1 MSNWTS
7 RSIGRDWQHRFFY
20 LAIKLGGRRLAY
32 LCLYVVV
39 AWYALFSV
47 VAKERAR
54 HYLTRRFPGADPW
67 QRLCQRYLLILTFGQ
82 VLIDRAMVGILGA
95 DRIKVRLHGKD
106 ELLNLLAE
114 GKGMILVNAHV
125 GCWQVA
131 MSALGF
137 METPVNLLMQREEGD
152 IDRHYFEHAGMECP
166 YHIIDP
172 RGFLGGA
179 LEMMAVLK
187 RGEVLSVMGDR
198 MLGDDQNGVMVEFLG
213 GRVTMPFSA
222 YKLASATGT
231 PIVALFSFKTGPD
244 SYDLKLY
251 RIIRVPSGLG
261 RDQQVFVPYVQ
272 EFAASLE
279 EFSQEQPFQ
288 FFNFFNMWYQ

>member
-1 MSNWTS
+1 MSKWTS

-32 LCLYVVV
+32 LCLYLVV
-39 AWYALFSV
+39 AWYALFSS

-54 HYLTRRFPGADPW
+54 HYLARRFPTAGPW
-67 QRLCQRYLLILTFGQ
+67 QRLRQRYLLILTFGQ

-95 DRIKVRLHGKD
+95 DRIKVELHGKD
-106 ELLNLLAE
+106 KLLNLLAE

-179 LEMMAVLK
+179 LEMMEVLK

-198 MLGDDQNGVMVEFLG
+198 MLGDDQNGVAVAFLG
-213 GRVTMPFSA
+213 GRVTMPVSA
-222 YKLASATGT
+222 YRLASATGT

-251 RIIRVPSGLG
+251 RIIRVPPGAG
-261 RDQQVFVPYVQ
+261 RDQQAVVPYVQ

-279 EFSQEQPFQ
+279 EFSREHPFQ
-288 FFNFFNMWYQ
+288 FFNFFNMWYE

>member
-39 AWYALFSV
+39 AWYALFSAV
-47 VAKERAR
+47 VKERAC
-54 HYLTRRFPGADPW
+54 HYLTRRFPGSNRW
-67 QRLCQRYLLILTFGQ
+67 QRLRQRYLLILTFGQ

-95 DRIKVRLHGKD
+95 DRIKVKLHDK
-106 ELLNLLAE
+106 EKLLNLLDE

-131 MSALGF
+131 MSSLSF

-152 IDRHYFEHAGMECP
+152 IDRHYFEHAGLECP

-172 RGFLGGA
+172 RGFLGGV

-198 MLGDDQNGVMVEFLG
+198 MLGDDQNGVAVKFLDG
-213 GRVTMPFSA
+213 QVTMPFSA

-231 PIVALFSFKTGPD
+231 PIVALFSFKTGAE

-251 RIIRVPSGLG
+251 RIIRVPPALG
-261 RDQQVFVPYVQ
+261 HDQQVFVPYVQ

-279 EFSQEQPFQ
+279 EFSREQPFQ
-288 FFNFFNMWYQ
+288 FFNFFNMWYE

>member
-39 AWYALFSV
+39 AWYALFSA

-54 HYLTRRFPGADPW
+54 YYLTRRFPGAGPW
-67 QRLCQRYLLILTFGQ
+67 QRLRQRYRLILTFGQ

-95 DRIKVRLHGKD
+95 DRIKVKLHGKD
-106 ELLNLLAE
+106 ELLSLLGE

-131 MSALGF
+131 MSSLSF

-179 LEMMAVLK
+179 LEMMEVLK

-198 MLGDDQNGVMVEFLG
+198 MLGDDQNGVTVEFLG

-222 YKLASATGT
+222 YKLASATGA
-231 PIVALFSFKTGPD
+231 PIVALFSYKTGPD

-251 RIIRVPSGLG
+251 RMIRVPPALG
-261 RDQQVFVPYVQ
+261 RDQQIFVPYVQ
-272 EFAASLE
+272 EFATSLE
-279 EFSQEQPFQ
+279 EFSREHPFQ
-288 FFNFFNMWYQ
+288 FFNFFNMWYE

>member
-1 MSNWTS
+1 MGSWTS

-20 LAIKLGGRRLAY
+20 LVIKLGGRRLAY

-39 AWYALFSV
+39 AWYALFSAI
-47 VAKERAR
+47 AKERAR
-54 HYLTRRFPGADPW
+54 HYLARRFPGSGPW
-67 QRLCQRYLLILTFGQ
+67 QRFWLRYRLILTFGQ

-95 DRIKVRLHGKD
+95 DRIKVQLHGRE

-131 MSALGF
+131 MSSLSF
-137 METPVNLLMQREEGD
+137 MDTPVNLLMQREEGD
-152 IDRHYFEHAGMECP
+152 IDRHYFEHAGVECP

-179 LEMMAVLK
+179 LEMMEVLK

-198 MLGDDQNGVMVEFLG
+198 MLGDDQNGVTVEFLG
-213 GRVTMPFSA
+213 GRVIMPFSA
-222 YKLASATGT
+222 YKLASATGA
-231 PIVALFSFKTGPD
+231 PVVALFSYKTGAD

-251 RIIRVPSGLG
+251 RTIRVPSGSG

-272 EFAASLE
+272 EFAETLE
-279 EFSQEQPFQ
+279 EFCREQPFQ
-288 FFNFFNMWYQ
+288 FFNFFNMWYE